1 MVKESIPYL
10 AFVGRSKTGKT
21 TVIEK
26 LIPALR
32 EKGLK
37 IAVIKHHHHDF
48 DIDIPGKDTYRYK
61 QAGAS
66 TSIIASPGKVAVVED
81 TARELPLHEI
91 ITRYVHDDVDLLLI
105 EGFKKENIPK
115 IEVFR
120 QKEDGTTPV
129 CTGDKNLIAVVT
141 DESVKTS
148 LPIFTR
154 NDVQGIAEFIVNR
167 FLRQKSSGVP

>member
-32 EKGLK
+32 EKGFK

-66 TSIIASPGKVAVVED
+66 T
-81 TARELPLHEI
+81 
-91 ITRYVHDDVDLLLI
+91 
-105 EGFKKENIPK
+105 K
-115 IEVFR
+115 IGRAHV
-120 QKEDGTTPV
+120 
-129 CTGDKNLIAVVT
+129 
-141 DESVKTS
+141 
-148 LPIFTR
+148 
-154 NDVQGIAEFIVNR
+154 
-167 FLRQKSSGVP
+167 